1 MAEWLKI
8 TQFWKIKI
16 NNLMPNV
23 VITGASRG
31 IGRAIAE
38 VFVKNGAHVCI
49 CSRSETDLMQVQEQL
64 KNLNPDVLVYFK
76 AADFSKKSEV
86 LAFGNFA
93 QHCFNKVDVLVNNAG
108 LFLGGHMHDEPDGQ
122 IEYLMQVNFLSAYY
136 LTRSLLPSMIAC
148 RNGHI
153 FNICSVASFM
163 AYPNGG
169 AYSASKFALLGF
181 SKSLREEMKP
191 YNIKVSAIIPGA
203 TYTQSWS
210 ETDLPQSRFMSPED
224 IAHMLYQIYL
234 LSERTVVEEIVL
246 RPMLGDI

>member
-1 MAEWLKI
+1 
-8 TQFWKIKI
+8 
-16 NNLMPNV
+16 
-23 VITGASRG
+23 
-31 IGRAIAE
+31 
-38 VFVKNGAHVCI
+38 
-49 CSRSETDLMQVQEQL
+49 
-64 KNLNPDVLVYFK
+64 
-76 AADFSKKSEV
+76 
-86 LAFGNFA
+86 
-93 QHCFNKVDVLVNNAG
+93 
-108 LFLGGHMHDEPDGQ
+108 
-122 IEYLMQVNFLSAYY
+122 
-136 LTRSLLPSMIAC
+136 
-148 RNGHI
+148 
-153 FNICSVASFM
+153 VASFM